1 MKKKLV
7 FWSVVSALIIVA
19 LTVALIVIVDRVSR
33 PKQTEQ
39 VTAKSIQQDDTT
51 ETEKA
56 DETEQ
61 IEKQQPKK
69 PAINQESKSEPD
81 TEKTEEKEEPEKKG
95 HIVVIDPGHQAHGD
109 SSTEPLGPGSS
120 TKKAKVTGG
129 AHGTTTG
136 VYEYELTL
144 SIGKKLKSEL
154 ESRGY
159 EVYLTRDS
167 NDVKISNAE
176 RAQFA
181 TKKNADIYLR
191 LHANG
196 AGGSSANGA
205 MMLYPTSSNQWVG
218 NLSSQSEKLS
228 TDILTAYCKSTG
240 MKNLGNSPRDDMTGF
255 NWATM
260 PMTLIEMGFMTNPTD
275 DRNMEDSSYQAK
287 MVTGIANG
295 IDNYF
300 KD

>member
-19 LTVALIVIVDRVSR
+19 LTVTLIVIVDRVSR

-69 PAINQESKSEPD
+69 PAINQESKSEPA
-81 TEKTEEKEEPEKKG
+81 TEKTEEREEPEKKG

-120 TKKAKVTGG
+120 TKKARVTGG
-129 AHGTTTG
+129 THGTTTG

-144 SIGKKLKSEL
+144 AIGKKLKSEL